1 MMIDKL
7 KNAFKY
13 KNGNLYW
20 KIKSAPRILIG
31 DKAGCLNKKGYIQI
45 RLDGECYL
53 AHRIIF
59 AMHHGF
65 MPEFIDHIDGNP
77 SNNLIE
83 NLRECNLSQNQY
95 NSKLRTDNKS
105 GIKGV
110 CWKKKANK
118 WQVRLAI
125 NGKIKY
131 FGEYFDIKVA
141 KFVAETMRHKYHKEF
156 TNHG

>member
-1 MMIDKL
+1 MIDKL

-13 KNGNLYW
+13 ENGNLYW

-31 DKAGCLNKKGYIQI
+31 DKAGYLTKRGYIQI
-45 RLDGECYL
+45 RLDEEFYQ

-105 GIKGV
+105 GIKGI
-110 CWKKKANK
+110 CWNKKADK
-118 WQVRLAI
+118 WQVLLQI
-125 NGKIKY
+125 KGKNKY
-131 FGEYFDIKVA
+131 FGLYKDIDYA
-141 KFVAETMRHKYHKEF
+141 KFVLNAMRYKYHKEF
-156 TNHG
+156 ANHG